1 MLRYTAQ
8 RLFWM
13 FPVLFGI
20 GTITFVLMH
29 AVPGGPWD
37 ENKKL
42 PPHVVANLN
51 NRYDLYDS
59 LLVQYGKF
67 LGNTVRGDLGVSYI
81 NQDRDVA
88 DVIRQGLPATLTLAG
103 LAFLISVAGGIP
115 LGVMAAGRRNKTVDV
130 LSIALATVFA
140 SVPGFILGI
149 LLVMTFSVA
158 WDLLPSGGWGSPS
171 HVVLPALALALLPMA
186 FIARITRASVLE
198 VLDEDYVRT
207 AEAKGMPPLVVQYRH
222 VLRNALVPIITIIGA
237 EAGALLTGSFIIETI
252 FSVPGIGRL
261 FVQGV
266 MQRDYG
272 LVTGLVLFYATVM
285 TVVNLIAD
293 LLYASVD
300 PRIRFT

>member
-1 MLRYTAQ
+1 MLKYTAR

-13 FPVLFGI
+13 FPVLFGV

-37 ENKKL
+37 ETKSL

-51 NRYDLYDS
+51 HRYDLDDPIW
-59 LLVQYGKF
+59 VQYGKF
-67 LGNTVRGDLGVSYI
+67 LGSAVRGDLGISYI
-81 NQDRDVA
+81 NQDRDVVE
-88 DVIRQGLPATLTLAG
+88 VIRQGLPATMILSG
-103 LAFLISVAGGIP
+103 LAFLIAVGGGIP
-115 LGVMAAGRRNKTVDV
+115 LGVMAAARKNSAIDF

-149 LLVMTFSVA
+149 LLVMPFSVA
-158 WDLLPSGGWGSPS
+158 WNLLPSGGWGSPS
-171 HVVLPALALALLPMA
+171 HVVLPALALSLLPMA
-186 FIARITRASVLE
+186 FIARITRSSVLE

-207 AEAKGMPPLVVQYRH
+207 AQAKGMPPLVVHYRH

-237 EAGALLTGSFIIETI
+237 EAGALLTGTFIIETV

-261 FVQGV
+261 LVQGI

-272 LVTGLVLFYATVM
+272 LITGMVLFYA
-285 TVVNLIAD
+285 VVITLINLITD
-293 LLYASVD
+293 LLYAAVD
-300 PRIRFT
+300 PRIRYT

>member
-13 FPVLFGI
+13 IPVLFGI

-42 PPHVVANLN
+42 SPSVVANLN
-51 NRYDLYDS
+51 HRYDLDDS
-59 LLVQYGKF
+59 LWVQYGKF
-67 LGNTVRGDLGVSYI
+67 LGNAVRGDLGVSYT

-88 DVIRQGLPATLTLAG
+88 DVIRQGLPATAVLAG
-103 LAFLISVAGGIP
+103 LAFLLAVGIGVP
-115 LGVMAAGRRNKTVDV
+115 LGVAAATRRDSSVDF
-130 LSIALATVFA
+130 LSIGLATVFA

-149 LLVMTFSVA
+149 ILVMIFSVS

-186 FIARITRASVLE
+186 FIARITRST
-198 VLDEDYVRT
+198 VLDALNEDYVRT
-207 AEAKGMPPLVVQYRH
+207 AQAKGMSPLVVHYRH
-222 VLRNALVPIITIIGA
+222 VLRNAMVPVITIIGA
-237 EAGALLTGSFIIETI
+237 EAGALLTGSFIIETV

-261 FVQGV
+261 FVQGIA
-266 MQRDYG
+266 QRDYG
-272 LVTGLVLFYATVM
+272 LISGMVLFYATVM
-285 TVVNLIAD
+285 TVVNLITD
-293 LLYASVD
+293 LLYAAVD
-300 PRIRFT
+300 PRIRYN